1 MSDPSTLRQAQG
13 ASEAK
18 PQGASGAKPQG
29 AAEGEHPGLRAEA
42 LRALLAAN
50 GIEAA
55 GDLVIELISGG
66 RSNLTFS
73 VHDEEH
79 RWVARR
85 PPMAGLTP
93 SAHDMERE
101 WAVTSALIDTPVPV
115 ATPVA
120 IDRTGE
126 FIGAPCTVV
135 DFVDGDVMRTVD
147 DLAVWSDADVSANF
161 EALVATLAD
170 LHAVDYRAV
179 GLAEFGRPDGF
190 AARQVKLWTRQW
202 GLVKTRNLPDVERLA
217 GALAERIPDAARST
231 IVHGDYRVDNTIIAP
246 GDPARV
252 AAVVD
257 WELSALGDPLTD
269 VALMCIYREP
279 MFAEVMGFAP
289 AWTSDRYPTA
299 EQMAQRYAQV
309 AGVDLGDWGFYLG
322 LANLK
327 IGVIAEGITHRALR
341 GGSSG
346 TAGAERAAEAT
357 AAFIAAGLEALK

>member
-1 MSDPSTLRQAQG
+1 MSD
-13 ASEAK
+13 
-18 PQGASGAKPQG
+18 
-29 AAEGEHPGLRAEA
+29 HPGMDPGSLRK
-42 LRALLAAN
+42 LLSAN
-50 GIEAA
+50 GIDVIGE
-55 GDLVIELISGG
+55 LEIELISGG
-66 RSNLTFS
+66 RSNLTFTVS
-73 VHDEEH
+73 DDER

-101 WAVTSALIDTPVPV
+101 WAVTSALVDTPVPV

-135 DFVDGDVMRTVD
+135 EFVDGDVMRTVD
-147 DLAVWSDADVSANF
+147 DLAGWSDADVTANF
-161 EALVATLAD
+161 DALVNTLAD
-170 LHAVDYRAV
+170 LHAVDYQAV

-202 GLVKTRNLPDVERLA
+202 GLVKTRDLPDVERLA
-217 GALAERIPDAARST
+217 GILAERIPEAARST

-269 VALMCIYREP
+269 VALMCIYRERV
-279 MFAEVMGFAP
+279 FSQVMGYAP

-299 EQMAQRYAQV
+299 DQMAQRYAEI
-309 AGVDLGDWGFYLG
+309 AGADLGDWGFYLG

-327 IGVIAEGITHRALR
+327 LGVISEGITHRALQ

-346 TAGAERAAEAT
+346 AAGAERAAEAT
-357 AAFIAAGLEALK
+357 ATFIASGLAALK